1 MTADIFFDIIDKSH
15 INKCASLSFQCQIQ
29 GMEEVGVATHQ
40 PHPPPPFTTLE
51 QLTWQELC
59 PSFSGGNCFVFL

>member
-29 GMEEVGVATHQ
+29 GMEEVGGSHSST
-40 PHPPPPFTTLE
+40 PPSSPLHHSRTIDLTRTVPF
-51 QLTWQELC
+51 
-59 PSFSGGNCFVFL
+59 F

>member
-51 QLTWQELC
+51 QLT
-59 PSFSGGNCFVFL
+59 